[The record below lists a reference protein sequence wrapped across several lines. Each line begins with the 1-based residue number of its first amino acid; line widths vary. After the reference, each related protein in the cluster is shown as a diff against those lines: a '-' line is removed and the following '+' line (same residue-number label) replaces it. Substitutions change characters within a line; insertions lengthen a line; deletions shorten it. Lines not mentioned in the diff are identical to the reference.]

1 MKTRNK
7 TKENVMN
14 GRKKS
19 QGPKEDGGGRP
30 GGEWKLP
37 PTKVGKPVGAG
48 EEGSRRVS
56 PSPVCLEQ
64 P

>member
-1 MKTRNK
+1 M
-7 TKENVMN
+7 E
-14 GRKKS
+14 GRRARAPRRMEVDAPAGS
-19 QGPKEDGGGRP
+19 GNF
-30 GGEWKLP
+30 P

>member
-37 PTKVGKPVGAG
+37 PHQSREARWSGRGG
-48 EEGSRRVS
+48 QQEGFPLTRV
-56 PSPVCLEQ
+56 P
-64 P
+64 